1 MTNMA
6 PTWLK
11 KILLDNSTDKFYIE
25 YGGYLSNHIAHGCIA
40 LYMLGASE
48 ARILKFAEDY
58 CKELEPK
65 ENHCHADNKD
75 FQSIKEYRGKHVG
88 FYAILN
94 HFDNLL
100 GTKYSTIEDF
110 VESEIPQLLPGM
122 LGAALHGIIQI
133 GYGLRASS
141 DRTVLEGLAYLHH
154 SYEPPIDKHGKSEN
168 TLVTNLNLFGQGTA
182 EILTILDELRKRYGT
197 QFSFIDAEVGGSEEF
212 RLTGDRFTVAEKVVY
227 KYFSKDLFQWVDSI
241 KLPEFFDANNYS
253 KSDIEK
259 LGNWLVKIALI
270 VYVPF

>member
-88 FYAILN
+88 FYTIFN
-94 HFDNLL
+94 NFDNLL
-100 GTKYSTIEDF
+100 GTKYSTIEELL
-110 VESEIPQLLPGM
+110 ESEIPQLLPGM
-122 LGAALHGIIQI
+122 LGAALHGIIQM
-133 GYGLRASS
+133 GYGLQAGT